1 MSIKFGTRVLVQGAE
16 RADEHHWRRDDVY
29 SHEAGEILYCG
40 VRCVRR
46 YYGLFNGGQA
56 RRRSLAPPIS
66 RRSSNK
72 KDDAHAA
79 KNGRS
84 LGPMR
89 GSSPHLLVEGD
100 ESSVP
105 SAEALEVTACFVLFA
120 ELLRARRR
128 RVRANA
134 RCARR
139 RMPEAVPRNVPCS
152 SATCHSHRMLSA
164 RTTPPPPTR
173 PSPCA
178 TRGRAR
184 AGARGDLER
193 MLGPE
198 ARAAAPRAH
207 RRASAWAAFRR
218 RRRHEGR
225 GAQGQTRSSLARISS
240 LIARVPVT
248 ES

>member
-1 MSIKFGTRVLVQGAE
+1 MKNECAREDDVHATTKPNHHLDLLLILHVGTHEVQEGFS
-16 RADEHHWRRDDVY
+16 ADE
-29 SHEAGEILYCG
+29 
-40 VRCVRR
+40 
-46 YYGLFNGGQA
+46 
-56 RRRSLAPPIS
+56 
-66 RRSSNK
+66 
-72 KDDAHAA
+72 DA
-79 KNGRS
+79 N
-84 LGPMR
+84 
-89 GSSPHLLVEGD
+89 GD
-100 ESSVP
+100 ESSMP

-139 RMPEAVPRNVPCS
+139 RMPEAVPRNLPCS
-152 SATCHSHRMLSA
+152 SATCHSYRMLSA
-164 RTTPPPPTR
+164 RMTPPPPTR

-198 ARAAAPRAH
+198 ARSAAPRAH

-240 LIARVPVT
+240 LIAQVLVA

>member
-1 MSIKFGTRVLVQGAE
+1 MHATTKPNHHLDLLFILHVGTHEVQEGFS
-16 RADEHHWRRDDVY
+16 ADED
-29 SHEAGEILYCG
+29 A
-40 VRCVRR
+40 
-46 YYGLFNGGQA
+46 
-56 RRRSLAPPIS
+56 
-66 RRSSNK
+66 
-72 KDDAHAA
+72 DDAASQEQLRVTAA
-79 KNGRS
+79 
-84 LGPMR
+84 
-89 GSSPHLLVEGD
+89 
-100 ESSVP
+100 
-105 SAEALEVTACFVLFA
+105 AEVAACFVLFA

-139 RMPEAVPRNVPCS
+139 RMPEAVPRNLPCS

-240 LIARVPVT
+240 LIARVLVT